1 MKREE
6 VDRLGLDL
14 GVPEIRYFNSTS
26 STNDAA
32 TEWSSEGAPDE
43 SIVLADTQT
52 AGRGRHARRWQ
63 TRPNSALAFSF
74 ILRPAPNELDK
85 IPLFAPLGGIAVCET
100 LHRGWGLP
108 AQIKWPNDILINR
121 KKVSGILAET
131 SWNGSEVG
139 AVILGIGINV
149 AHTSIPPVD
158 ELQFPASCI
167 DDEHGQPIPRYEI
180 LKMVVN
186 TLFEW
191 RKEIGKPD
199 FFQYWQEH
207 LAFQGEPVRIIE
219 DGKTI
224 VFGRQSG
231 ILPDGRLEIITS
243 NNAKISISAGDVQLR
258 PGK

>member
-1 MKREE
+1 MNSEE
-6 VDRLGLDL
+6 IDMLQEFLQ
-14 GVPEIRYFNSTS
+14 VPAIQFFKTIG

-32 TEWSSEGAPDE
+32 GSWSRQGAVDG
-43 SIVLADTQT
+43 SLVLSDTQT
-52 AGRGRHARRWQ
+52 AGRGRHDRRWQ
-63 TRPNSALAFSF
+63 TRPGSALAFSI
-74 ILRPAPNELDK
+74 ILRPSDVECQM
-85 IPLFAPLGGIAVCET
+85 IHLFAPLGGVAVCDA
-100 LHRGWGLP
+100 LRQGLGLP
-108 AQIKWPNDILINR
+108 AEIKWPNDILIHR
-121 KKVSGILAET
+121 KKICGILAET
-131 SWNGSEVG
+131 SWFENKVE

-149 AHTSIPPVD
+149 AHESIPPVD

-191 RKEIGKPD
+191 RKEMGKPD

-231 ILPDGRLEIITS
+231 ILPDGRLEITTA
-243 NNAKISISAGDVQLR
+243 NDAKIGVSAGDVHLR

>member
-1 MKREE
+1 MNVQEI
-6 VDRLGLDL
+6 DRLQEFLQ
-14 GVPEIRYFNSTS
+14 VPAIQFFESIG

-32 TEWSSEGAPDE
+32 TAWSGEGAVDG
-43 SIVLADTQT
+43 SLVLADTQI
-52 AGRGRHARRWQ
+52 AGRGRHDRRWQ
-63 TRPNSALAFSF
+63 TRPGSALAFSV
-74 ILRPAPNELDK
+74 ILRPSDLEDQM
-85 IPLFAPLGGIAVCET
+85 IHLFAPLGGIAVCAA
-100 LHRGWGLP
+100 LRQGWKLT
-108 AQIKWPNDILINR
+108 AEIKWPNDILIHR
-121 KKVSGILAET
+121 KKVCGILAET
-131 SWNGSEVG
+131 SWDGGKVG

-149 AHTSIPPVD
+149 AHDSIPPVD

-191 RKEIGKPD
+191 RKEMGKPD

-231 ILPDGRLEIITS
+231 ILPDGRLEVTTA
-243 NNAKISISAGDVQLR
+243 NDAKIGVSAGDVHLR

>member
-1 MKREE
+1 MDRSSWQIHKLPDAGGTPDGGKR
-6 VDRLGLDL
+6 DRVPHWHLVSFFGLL
-14 GVPEIRYFNSTS
+14 QMSWIKFPYSLRWEASLSAMRF
-26 STNDAA
+26 
-32 TEWSSEGAPDE
+32 
-43 SIVLADTQT
+43 IV
-52 AGRGRHARRWQ
+52 
-63 TRPNSALAFSF
+63 
-74 ILRPAPNELDK
+74 
-85 IPLFAPLGGIAVCET
+85 
-100 LHRGWGLP
+100 GWGLP
-108 AQIKWPNDILINR
+108 AQIKWPNDILIHR

-231 ILPDGRLEIITS
+231 ILPDGRLEITTS
-243 NNAKISISAGDVQLR
+243 NNAKIGISAGDVHLR

>member
-1 MKREE
+1 MNVQEI
-6 VDRLGLDL
+6 DRLQEFLQ
-14 GVPEIRYFNSTS
+14 VPAIQFFESIG

-32 TEWSSEGAPDE
+32 TAWSGEGAVDG
-43 SIVLADTQT
+43 SLVLADTQI
-52 AGRGRHARRWQ
+52 AGRGRHDRRWQ
-63 TRPNSALAFSF
+63 TRPGSALAFSI
-74 ILRPAPNELDK
+74 ILRPSDVESQM
-85 IPLFAPLGGIAVCET
+85 IHLFAPLGGIAVCAALRQE
-100 LHRGWGLP
+100 WKLP
-108 AQIKWPNDILINR
+108 AEIKWPNDILIDR
-121 KKVSGILAET
+121 KKVCGILAET
-131 SWNGSEVG
+131 SWDGGKVG

-149 AHTSIPPVD
+149 AHDSIPPVD

-191 RKEIGKPD
+191 RKEMGKPD

-231 ILPDGRLEIITS
+231 ILPDGRLEVTTA
-243 NNAKISISAGDVQLR
+243 NDAKIGVSAGDVHLR